1 MQVSKEV
8 RMVKAGLP
16 QIGKEGEVGLRFLAH
31 ISFSG
36 FITSSLWQTNN
47 FSDLRLSLSN
57 LGLLQITIKPFLHIY
72 KSIINSG
79 CSTDCKGTS
88 AL

>member
-1 MQVSKEV
+1 M
-8 RMVKAGLP
+8 MKAALLQFGKGGVWVWGFFLFFFPPFHFPGL
-16 QIGKEGEVGLRFLAH
+16 
-31 ISFSG
+31 
-36 FITSSLWQTNN
+36 ITSSLWQTNN

-79 CSTDCKGTS
+79 CSTDC
-88 AL
+88 